1 MGIPS
6 AIYLFWH
13 PLDKYCKVC
22 QDNIHL
28 QQLQYQVSTAV
39 PCRLQGMCPPKSES
53 HVGFEQREKRHEKM
67 ILKSGWQIKSKK
79 NHWISKIPSPF
90 LFSSLFIVFWNHEN
104 VLVLINVHSRG
115 LVSLVSFFDQTC
127 FSKISRL
134 SKLESGTDTTNGV
147 LDKFDNQSWPQVNI
161 EC

>member
-28 QQLQYQVSTAV
+28 QQSQYQVSTAV

-115 LVSLVSFFDQTC
+115 LVSLVSFFDHKRFFLKFLDSQ
-127 FSKISRL
+127 
-134 SKLESGTDTTNGV
+134 KL
-147 LDKFDNQSWPQVNI
+147 NQERTPPMAFLINSTIKVGHKWT
-161 EC
+161 